1 MKYEIW
7 TKWNHSIC
15 LLYFACIIQHYEEQ
29 TDHSRFEYIQ
39 RFVNHTCLIDD
50 HTKRNCSIV
59 EHSSHIVFNPLRG
72 ERHWDHI
79 YSGDSLL
86 TKFADQLKLFA
97 RSELE
102 LELELRQLKNHLEVI
117 VIIIFDM
124 EWQLLE
130 LVSVE
135 LTSICDS
142 LYVKQIRKGSLALP

>member
-1 MKYEIW
+1 M
-7 TKWNHSIC
+7 
-15 LLYFACIIQHYEEQ
+15 
-29 TDHSRFEYIQ
+29 
-39 RFVNHTCLIDD
+39 
-50 HTKRNCSIV
+50 
-59 EHSSHIVFNPLRG
+59 RG

-102 LELELRQLKNHLEVI
+102 LELQLRKLENQLEVI

-142 LYVKQIRKGSLALP
+142 LYIEQIRKGNLALP